1 MTNDIRKCEWITIS
15 VPLEMEY
22 YKKLFMIA
30 AKNDTTPQR
39 AAQKIVKKALLD
51 IMIDDQEGTK

>member
-1 MTNDIRKCEWITIS
+1 MTDEIRKCEWITIS

-30 AKNDTTPQR
+30 ANNDTTPQR
-39 AAQKIVKKALLD
+39 AAQALVKKAIWD
-51 IMIDDQEGTK
+51 TMIDDQEGSK

>member
-1 MTNDIRKCEWITIS
+1 MTDEIRKCEWITIS

-30 AKNDTTPQR
+30 ANNDTTPQR
-39 AAQKIVKKALLD
+39 AAQALIKRAIWD
-51 IMIDDQEGTK
+51 MIDDQEGSK